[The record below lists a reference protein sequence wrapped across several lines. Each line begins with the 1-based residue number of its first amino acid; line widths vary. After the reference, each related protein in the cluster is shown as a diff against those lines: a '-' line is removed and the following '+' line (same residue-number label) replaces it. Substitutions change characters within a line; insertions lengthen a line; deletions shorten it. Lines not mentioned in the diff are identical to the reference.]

1 MKMISNGDM
10 GHNYSTVADLSKCT
24 RTYSTAV
31 ALEFPVRLTARGVA
45 NFGRTMLYYTVD
57 GEALSTSSGNARVP
71 YILTSG
77 GIGMAVAEKEA
88 QFNVPVDKA
97 FNVIADIRR
106 WPEWVPPLT
115 SVSNLSGSG
124 LGTTYNWEFKLGPLP
139 TFSGKGE
146 VIKFAPNEVFAVQTH
161 GIPSVWS
168 FAFSGQGNQS
178 VVKMAIEYDIP
189 GGGMAAGL
197 VTRQIEEGLGLLKG
211 LLEK

>member
-1 MKMISNGDM
+1 
-10 GHNYSTVADLSKCT
+10 
-24 RTYSTAV
+24 
-31 ALEFPVRLTARGVA
+31 
-45 NFGRTMLYYTVD
+45 
-57 GEALSTSSGNARVP
+57 
-71 YILTSG
+71 
-77 GIGMAVAEKEA
+77 MAVAEKEA

-124 LGTTYNWEFKLGPLP
+124 LGTTYDWEFKLGPLP

-146 VIKFAPNEVFAVQTH
+146 VIKFAPNELFAVQTH

-197 VTRQIEEGLGLLKG
+197 VTKQIEEGLGLLKG